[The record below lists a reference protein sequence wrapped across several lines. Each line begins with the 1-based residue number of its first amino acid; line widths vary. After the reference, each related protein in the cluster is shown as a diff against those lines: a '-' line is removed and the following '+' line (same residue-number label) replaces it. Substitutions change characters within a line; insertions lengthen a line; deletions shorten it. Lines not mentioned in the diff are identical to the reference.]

1 MRRTTALLLVLVLA
15 ASYAAPVA
23 QSSSTGKFNTTSG
36 CSCHYGSGSTVSLTG
51 TPTDY
56 TPGQTYSLTISVSG
70 PAGSKG
76 GFSLNVSD
84 GAFSNPGTSAK
95 VNSQDTSQATHSNS
109 NQRSWTLD
117 WTAPTSGSGTASF
130 TFAGNAVNGNGDPNG
145 DAPSTGSK
153 NVPEGSG
160 TNNAPSVSNILLT
173 PSPAYSTDLLQMSY
187 SYFDSD
193 GDSESGT
200 EIRWYRDSSILTLRN
215 DETTVPDSMTAKG
228 QSWYVTVTPSDG
240 ADDGNP
246 VSSST
251 VIIANSPPTVQSAS
265 ISPSSPVQGE
275 DLVLS
280 ANGDDDDDDVTSIDL
295 VQWYV
300 DGVIVNSL
308 EDETTVPA
316 IAARNGDVWHAK
328 VKVSD
333 NEDTSQ
339 WFTTQTVTI
348 GGTNTAPTMTSVS
361 LDDEPYY
368 TVDDLTATWDSDDAD
383 GDSPSDYQIKWKLN
397 SAEQA
402 QDGTTISSADTIKGQ
417 TWQAGC
423 RVSDGEEWSAWM
435 WSSGVTIQN
444 TAPQL
449 NSLTLD
455 QDLVLG
461 LEEVTYS
468 FDGFDADEDQLT
480 VLSSWEPQFAGPPGT
495 IHTLTIQLRDDDGAL
510 SSTLSDTVT
519 IQNSQPTVNFSGET
533 SQDSLSELAPSF
545 STDDVNSDQ
554 VSLSF
559 SWLKNGFS
567 TAFNSSS
574 IPASNLGPGDI
585 WTVMVTPN
593 DGNNDGLTLSVS
605 FTISNLAPSA
615 NIVVEDQAW
624 IGVSTTLSAVESTD
638 IDGVVVDAVWEI
650 DSQLYSGIELSY
662 VPISATTTVNLIVY
676 DDSGAQ
682 SDSTSIQLSAI
693 TPPQA
698 SDLKSK
704 TDGTKV
710 TLTWDGQSSEWAIY
724 RNGVHL
730 GNTEDLIWK
739 DQPPIEGIHTYSV
752 YPVIEGITLS
762 VSSQAPVEIS
772 AADIAQSPGPEY
784 GFGMMFSILMIV
796 VGIAS
801 VGLSFVPRRD

>member
-1 MRRTTALLLVLVLA
+1 
-15 ASYAAPVA
+15 
-23 QSSSTGKFNTTSG
+23 
-36 CSCHYGSGSTVSLTG
+36 
-51 TPTDY
+51 
-56 TPGQTYSLTISVSG
+56 
-70 PAGSKG
+70 
-76 GFSLNVSD
+76 
-84 GAFSNPGTSAK
+84 
-95 VNSQDTSQATHSNS
+95 
-109 NQRSWTLD
+109 
-117 WTAPTSGSGTASF
+117 
-130 TFAGNAVNGNGDPNG
+130 
-145 DAPSTGSK
+145 
-153 NVPEGSG
+153 
-160 TNNAPSVSNILLT
+160 
-173 PSPAYSTDLLQMSY
+173 
-187 SYFDSD
+187 
-193 GDSESGT
+193 
-200 EIRWYRDSSILTLRN
+200 
-215 DETTVPDSMTAKG
+215 
-228 QSWYVTVTPSDG
+228 
-240 ADDGNP
+240 
-246 VSSST
+246 
-251 VIIANSPPTVQSAS
+251 
-265 ISPSSPVQGE
+265 
-275 DLVLS
+275 
-280 ANGDDDDDDVTSIDL
+280 
-295 VQWYV
+295 
-300 DGVIVNSL
+300 
-308 EDETTVPA
+308 
-316 IAARNGDVWHAK
+316 
-328 VKVSD
+328 
-333 NEDTSQ
+333 
-339 WFTTQTVTI
+339 
-348 GGTNTAPTMTSVS
+348 
-361 LDDEPYY
+361 
-368 TVDDLTATWDSDDAD
+368 
-383 GDSPSDYQIKWKLN
+383 
-397 SAEQA
+397 
-402 QDGTTISSADTIKGQ
+402 
-417 TWQAGC
+417 
-423 RVSDGEEWSAWM
+423 
-435 WSSGVTIQN
+435 
-444 TAPQL
+444 
-449 NSLTLD
+449 
-455 QDLVLG
+455 
-461 LEEVTYS
+461 
-468 FDGFDADEDQLT
+468 
-480 VLSSWEPQFAGPPGT
+480 
-495 IHTLTIQLRDDDGAL
+495 LRDDDGAL

-545 STDDVNSDQ
+545 STDDANSDQ

-593 DGNNDGLTLSVS
+593 DGNNDGQILSVS

-772 AADIAQSPGPEY
+772 AEDIAQAPGPEY